1 MFVIPLSQSTRH
13 HHTLHT
19 QNSAELSRR
28 IERLFNVDQ
37 NAVALSSPALDISE
51 TDIAYRLQLDL
62 PGIAK
67 EAVKIRIDG
76 RRISIDAEQP
86 KAADLPEGERALL
99 RERSATRFSRSLV
112 LPQEV
117 KQSDSTAKLENGV
130 LTLTLVK
137 RQRDDAG
144 ELTVS

>member
-1 MFVIPLSQSTRH
+1 MFVIPVARH

-19 QNSAELSRR
+19 PNSAELSRR
-28 IERLFNVDQ
+28 VERLFNIDQ
-37 NAVALSSPALDISE
+37 NAVALTSPPLDISE
-51 TDIAYRLQLDL
+51 TDTAYRLQLDL

-76 RRISIDAEQP
+76 RRISIDAEQA
-86 KAADLPEGERALL
+86 KAAELPEGERTLL
-99 RERSATRFSRSLV
+99 RERSVTRFSRSLV

-130 LTLTLVK
+130 LTLTLAK
-137 RQRDDAG
+137 RQRDDVG
-144 ELTVS
+144 ERTVS

>member
-13 HHTLHT
+13 HQTH
-19 QNSAELSRR
+19 SAELSRR

-37 NAVALSSPALDISE
+37 NAVALSSPLLDISE
-51 TDIAYRLQLDL
+51 TDAAYRLQLDL

-67 EAVKIRIDG
+67 DAVKIRIDG
-76 RRISIDAEQP
+76 RRISIDAEQA

-117 KQSDSTAKLENGV
+117 KQSDSTAKLESGV

>member
-1 MFVIPLSQSTRH
+1 MFVIPVARH
-13 HHTLHT
+13 HHTLHA
-19 QNSAELSRR
+19 QNSADLSRR
-28 IERLFNVDQ
+28 IERLFNVDK
-37 NAVALSSPALDISE
+37 NAVALASPSLDINE
-51 TDIAYRLQLDL
+51 TDTAYHLQLDL

-67 EAVKIRIDG
+67 DAVKIRIDG
-76 RRISIDAEQP
+76 RRISIDAEQVKTTELP
-86 KAADLPEGERALL
+86 KGERALL

-144 ELTVS
+144 ELSVS